1 VAVTGAGV
9 VTPIGQDLDAFWAAL
24 VTGVSGI
31 GEIEGFPVA
40 DLRVTRGGEVKK
52 LVRETPPAAR
62 AGAARGRLPACRTS
76 RFLVH
81 AAREALETAG
91 LWHALPEPERIAV
104 VVGTALGGI
113 DDAARALAGRG
124 GLATLAGSLYDGP
137 TRNLA
142 RWLGARGPVVTVTT
156 ACASGATSLGLGAEL
171 LRAGQ
176 ADVVLA
182 GGADVLCRFVQRG
195 FNVLRSL
202 TRDAVRPFDRRRSGL
217 LLGEGAAL
225 VVLERAPRP
234 GHRPLGYLLGHAST
248 ADGAHLTAPDPEGR
262 GLELAVRTA
271 LAEAGLGPD
280 AVDLVSAH
288 GTGTPQNDRVETEVL
303 KRVLG
308 PRARQ
313 IPVNSI
319 KAHLGHTMGAAA
331 TLEAIMCLLATRHG
345 QVPPTL
351 NYGDAD
357 PACDLDYVPN
367 AARPARVRV
376 SLSTSLGFGGCN
388 AALVLAGAEGGP

>member
-1 VAVTGAGV
+1 MSDMPAPSVAPVAITGAGAV
-9 VTPIGQDLDAFWAAL
+9 AAIGQDLDAFWAGL

-31 GEIEGFPVA
+31 SEIEGFPVG

-52 LVRETPPAAR
+52 LRRDVPPS
-62 AGAARGRLPACRTS
+62 AGGRGQSRRVTYCRTS
-76 RFLVH
+76 RFLVQ
-81 AAREALETAG
+81 AAREALETA
-91 LWHALPEPERIAV
+91 ALRDSLPPAERIAV
-104 VVGTALGGI
+104 VIGTALGGI
-113 DDAARALAGRG
+113 DEASRALASSGPLRG
-124 GLATLAGSLYDGP
+124 VTGSAYDGP

-142 RWLGARGPVVTVTT
+142 RWLGARGPALTVTT
-156 ACASGATSLGLGAEL
+156 ACASGATSIGLGADL
-171 LRAGQ
+171 LRADQ

-182 GGADVLCRFVQRG
+182 GGGDALCRFVQRG

-217 LLGEGAAL
+217 VLGEGAGL
-225 VVLERAPRP
+225 VVLERVETARQR

-248 ADGAHLTAPDPEGR
+248 ADGAHITAPDPEGR
-262 GLELAVRTA
+262 GL
-271 LAEAGLGPD
+271 D

-288 GTGTPQNDRVETEVL
+288 GTGTAANDRVETEVL

-308 PRARQ
+308 RRAHE

-331 TLEAIMCLLATRHG
+331 TLEAIMCLLASRHG

-351 NYGDAD
+351 NYAEPD

-367 AARPARVRV
+367 TARSWRPRV

-388 AALVLAGAEGGP
+388 AALVVAAGDAP